1 MHILDF
7 TKQPAHE
14 GDDFKHFFAE
24 VYVTFNTMLRLAL
37 VFMVICYV
45 LMAEARRLHAPH
57 HQDTKPYPRE
67 FFKVSLLIEGD

>member
-1 MHILDF
+1 M
-7 TKQPAHE
+7 
-14 GDDFKHFFAE
+14 
-24 VYVTFNTMLRLAL
+24 TFNTMLRLAL

-67 FFKVSLLIEGD
+67 FLKVGLLIEGD